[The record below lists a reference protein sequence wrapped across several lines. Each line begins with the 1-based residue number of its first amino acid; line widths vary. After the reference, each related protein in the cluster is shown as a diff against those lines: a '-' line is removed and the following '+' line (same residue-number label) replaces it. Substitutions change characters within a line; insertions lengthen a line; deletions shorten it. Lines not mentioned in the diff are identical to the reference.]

1 MDKFMRDVRGAMRRL
16 TKNPGFTAVVVLTHA
31 LGIGVT
37 TAVFSIFNSVLLAP
51 LPFPEPH
58 EIVSVYDTQPACSTC
73 PASFPK
79 YHDWRER
86 NHVFEAIGGS
96 TQAEFVMTGSGDPVR
111 LSGMYTTAS
120 LVDVFGVR
128 PALGRWYTAE
138 EDQFGGPKVVVLSH
152 GVWMQRFNGDRNI
165 LGRKLLFYGEP
176 YEVIGVMPEGFT
188 HRRAEFFVPLQRKLD
203 PATRGSH
210 FLATYA
216 RLKDGIAL
224 ERATADMRALGQ
236 TLAAEFG
243 HNHGIDIRSYRE
255 VWVGSVRTPLNVLLG
270 AVFFILLIGCA
281 NVANLL
287 LSSSVARRTE
297 MAIRMALGAGR
308 RELARQLTTESVVLA
323 LVGGVGGV
331 LLAYW
336 AVDTF
341 VFLAGNQLPR
351 ASTVQIDAAVLAF
364 AAAVSLGVGVF
375 CSVWP
380 IVLLG
385 RQDLASAVREGDTR
399 TGTGAGRKV
408 GSGLVVAE
416 IAVAFAL
423 VVSAGLLVKNL
434 LLLQNRD
441 AGIRT
446 NRIVAFDVSP
456 PANRYP
462 STEAVTGFYR
472 ELYARLS
479 QVAGV
484 EGVGM
489 TSHLPMYR
497 YGTNGEFQI
506 EGGTPWD
513 AKDAPLVEYR
523 WMHGD
528 YLQTLGV
535 PLLSGRMLDQRDG
548 AGTRT
553 VLINH
558 AMAEKFW
565 PGKDPIGRRF
575 GQGSDTSQWYEVVG
589 VIGDI
594 RSFGLAGN
602 RPYEFFRTVEQTVSQ
617 AIDQIARAS
626 GSDAAAAAQ
635 SRQFVL
641 SWLSAL
647 TVVVRTRGENPLDV
661 IPSARQIVASLDPA
675 MPISAVQTMEQV
687 VADSVG
693 QPRLMSALTG
703 LFGALG
709 GLLAM
714 VGVYSV
720 MGYNVRRQRREFGIR
735 LAIGANQGDV
745 VKMVV
750 GRGLVLAA
758 LGVAI
763 GAAGAWMLSSVL
775 TAMLHD
781 VKPTDPLVFAGTAA
795 AVLLVALFASYVPAR
810 AAGRVDPTIVLRE
823 S

>member
-1 MDKFMRDVRGAMRRL
+1 MDRLMRDVRGGLRRL

-51 LPFPEPH
+51 LPYPEPH

-96 TQAEFVMTGSGDPVR
+96 TEAEFVMTGSGDPVR
-111 LSGMYTTAS
+111 LTGMYTTAS

-128 PALGRWYTAE
+128 PMMGRWYTLE

-152 GVWMQRFNGDRNI
+152 GLWMQRFNGDRNI
-165 LGRKLLFYGEP
+165 LGRKLLFSDEP

-188 HRRAEFFVPLQRKLD
+188 HHRAEFFVPLQRKLD

-224 ERATADMRALGQ
+224 ERAIADMRALGQ

-255 VWVGSVRTPLNVLLG
+255 VWVGSVRAPLNVLLG

-297 MAIRMALGAGR
+297 LAIRMALGAGR
-308 RELARQLTTESVVLA
+308 KELARQLTTESVVLA

-341 VFLAGNQLPR
+341 VWLAGDQLPR

-364 AAAVSLGVGVF
+364 AAVVSLGVGVF

-385 RQDLASAVREGDTR
+385 RQDLAAAVREGDTR
-399 TGTGAGRKV
+399 TAAGAGKKI
-408 GSGLVVAE
+408 GGGLVVAE

-434 LLLQNRD
+434 LLLQSRD

-446 NRIVAFDVSP
+446 DRIVAFDVSP
-456 PANRYP
+456 PANRYS

-472 ELYARLS
+472 ELHSRLS

-489 TSHLPMYR
+489 ASHLPMYR

-506 EGGTPWD
+506 EGGTPWE

-553 VLINH
+553 VLINQ

-565 PGKDPIGRRF
+565 PGKDPLGRRF
-575 GQGSDTSQWYEVVG
+575 GQGSDTSRWYEVVG

-594 RSFGLAGN
+594 RSYGLADS
-602 RPYEFFRTVEQTVSQ
+602 RPYEFFRTVEQTVSR
-617 AIDQIARAS
+617 AIEQISQAS
-626 GSDAAAAAQ
+626 GGDAAAAAQ
-635 SRQFVL
+635 RRQL
-641 SWLSAL
+641 AISWLGAL
-647 TVVVRTRGENPLDV
+647 TVVVRTRGENPVDV

-750 GRGLVLAA
+750 GRGLLLAT

-795 AVLLVALFASYVPAR
+795 AVLLVALLASYVPAR